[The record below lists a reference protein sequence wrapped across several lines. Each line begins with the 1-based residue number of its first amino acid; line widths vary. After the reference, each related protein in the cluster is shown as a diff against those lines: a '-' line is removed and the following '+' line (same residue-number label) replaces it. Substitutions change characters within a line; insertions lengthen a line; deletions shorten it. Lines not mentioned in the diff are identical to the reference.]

1 MAASLFREASSPPA
15 ALSPLAG
22 LRRTVGALLDR
33 WRLPAAAKRARRL
46 DRRGLPDGDIPI
58 DRAVDEAMAWLGRA
72 QDCSPSRDG
81 GAARDYSLVTGWAT
95 SYPETSGY
103 IVPTML
109 AYADLRGDEAMRARA
124 RRMLDWLVSIQ
135 FPDGGFQGGRI
146 DAVPRVPVT
155 FNTGQILLGLAAG
168 TAAFGEPYRAPMRLA
183 ADWLVRTQDPDG
195 AWRKNPTPFAEPGE
209 KAYETHVAWGLL
221 EAARLD
227 PGRGYGGAALA
238 NVSWAIGRQQP
249 NGWIADCCLNDPR
262 QPLTHTLGYA
272 LRGILEAWRFTR
284 DPALLDAARLTADGL
299 LSAMEPDGFLP
310 GRLHPDWRP
319 AADWAC
325 LTGSVQVAHC
335 WMMLF
340 EDTGEAPY
348 RDAGFA
354 ANAYVRRTQSIDGPP
369 EIRGGIKGSFPI
381 DGGYGSYEYLNWAA
395 KFFVDS
401 QLLEARL
408 RARG

>member
-1 MAASLFREASSPPA
+1 MSATLLRTAPKPA
-15 ALSPLAG
+15 ARPSPLGG
-22 LRRTVGALLDR
+22 LRRAAGALIDR
-33 WRLPAAAKRARRL
+33 WRLPPAAKRARRL
-46 DRRGLPDGDIPI
+46 DRRGLPDRDIAI
-58 DRAVDEAMAWLGRA
+58 DRAVDEAMAWLGRS
-72 QDCSPSRDG
+72 QDCSPSHDG
-81 GAARDYSLVTGWAT
+81 GAARDYSLVGGWAT

-103 IVPTML
+103 IVPTMI
-109 AYADLRGDEAMRARA
+109 AYADLRGDAAMRARA

-168 TAAFGEPYRAPMRLA
+168 AAAFGEAYRAPMRLA

-195 AWRKNPTPFAEPGE
+195 AWRKHPTPFAEPGE

-221 EAARLD
+221 EAARID
-227 PGRGYGGAALA
+227 PDRGYGEAALA
-238 NVSWAIGRQQP
+238 NVGWAIGKQQP
-249 NGWIADCCLNDPR
+249 NGWIADCCLNDPLH
-262 QPLTHTLGYA
+262 PLTHTLGYA

-284 DPALLDAARLTADGL
+284 DPALLDAARRTADGL
-299 LSAMEPDGFLP
+299 FSALEPDGFLP

-335 WMMLF
+335 WLMLY
-340 EDTGEAPY
+340 EDTGAAAY
-348 RDAGFA
+348 RDAGYA
-354 ANAYVRRTQSIDGPP
+354 ANEYVRRTVSLDGPP